1 MNDPNI
7 STQFVKPHP
16 ICKKKPDLFD
26 LLEEDILCKKT
37 PSRRKTDITKKG
49 YHINDN
55 DPKKKLLGYLNV
67 MKQMDISVVKKK

>member
-7 STQFVKPHP
+7 STQFVKPYP
-16 ICKKKPDLFD
+16 ICKKKPDL
-26 LLEEDILCKKT
+26 LEEEDILCIKT

-49 YHINDN
+49 NHINDN